1 MPILLSNEI
10 VSAVMSELKTA
21 TESVQIITAYC
32 KETAISQLD
41 AIISSK
47 VKEKRIML
55 RFRLDDV
62 IKGSTDF
69 SVIDFCRSHGWK
81 VYVRFDL
88 HAKTYIVDG
97 KRGFIG
103 SANAT
108 NSGLSLIPHGNM
120 EMGTLVDIDE
130 VDMEKIEVLYTDA
143 ILVDDGVYEKMKM
156 QFQNIDYSEKGK
168 KYVWDDDIKS
178 LFNPSIVTLFS
189 HELPDKTVYVV
200 DEYISFIDA
209 VYSGD
214 KAEFKTAFRWSN
226 AYLWLLNILKEN
238 DGEMYFGA
246 ITERLHNAL
255 VSDPKPYRKD
265 VKQLLANLLFMIEDL
280 QMDEIIVDRPNYS
293 QRVRLRE
300 YNRTD
305 ERMR

>member
-1 MPILLSNEI
+1 MSILLSNEI

-47 VKEKRIML
+47 VKVKRIML

-69 SVIDFCRSHGWK
+69 SVIDFCRSRGWK
-81 VYVRFDL
+81 VYIRFDL

-97 KRGFIG
+97 KRGFVG

-120 EMGTLVDIDE
+120 EMGTLIDIDE
-130 VDMEKIEVLYTDA
+130 IDMEKIEVLYADA
-143 ILVDDGVYEKMKM
+143 ILVDDFVYTKMKE
-156 QFQNIDYSEKGK
+156 QIQNINHVEEGK
-168 KYVWDDDIKS
+168 KYVWSDEIKS
-178 LFNPSIVTLFS
+178 LFKPAVITLFS
-189 HELPDKTVYVV
+189 HELPDKAVYEIG
-200 DEYISFIDA
+200 EYVSCIDA
-209 VYSGD
+209 IYSGD
-214 KAEFKTAFRWSN
+214 KEEFKAAFRWSN
-226 AYLWLLNILKEN
+226 IYLWLLNVLKEN
-238 DGEMYFGA
+238 DGVLFFGA
-246 ITERLHNAL
+246 ITEKLHNSL

-265 VKQLLANLLFMIEDL
+265 VKMMLSNLLGLIDDL
-280 QMDEIIVDRPNYS
+280 KMDEVEIDRPNYS
-293 QRVRLRE
+293 QRVRMKI
-300 YNRTD
+300 N
-305 ERMR
+305 